1 MTTQLH
7 ETNVLNSTLK
17 LKMKRMKNKLSLSNH
32 NLLRVEKNYQM
43 LTGDSNVVNN
53 ISLEQCDELIL
64 TLNRSEEKLLQR
76 RVSYDMILIID
87 L

>member
-1 MTTQLH
+1 
-7 ETNVLNSTLK
+7 
-17 LKMKRMKNKLSLSNH
+17 MKNKLSLSDL

>member
-1 MTTQLH
+1 
-7 ETNVLNSTLK
+7 
-17 LKMKRMKNKLSLSNH
+17 MKNKLSLSDL

-53 ISLEQCDELIL
+53 ISLELCDVLIL

-76 RVSYDMILIID
+76 RVSYDMILIIV
-87 L
+87 LYFSLI

>member
-1 MTTQLH
+1 
-7 ETNVLNSTLK
+7 
-17 LKMKRMKNKLSLSNH
+17 MKRIKNKLSLSDH

-76 RVSYDMILIID
+76 RVSYDMILVID
-87 L
+87 LCFISDITLLSFTIFIM

>member
-1 MTTQLH
+1 
-7 ETNVLNSTLK
+7 
-17 LKMKRMKNKLSLSNH
+17 MKRMKNKLSLSDL